1 MNTQNGTLSGVTI
14 LNDQTN
20 GLLQIT
26 SGSTTQEAQRPIPE
40 LTILQRQNIDP
51 NADYDDV
58 WDASAGR
65 MVRVLATRASQ
76 LSYKASGLNDTRLGD
91 LGSINSSIY
100 SVHDHIHPIIAITT
114 PAQPVITVSGMTLA
128 GTFLNATP
136 VTEEE
141 SVTYEMTIQ
150 VTQPIAN
157 AWSFFTVPNIAGFK
171 RPLVFI
177 TGTYRNVG
185 NPNAA
190 SSWENAPSMAIECSN
205 YFNSNT
211 CYLNTPNR
219 TQATTVYISF
229 KAKYVIL

>member
-26 SGSTTQEAQRPIPE
+26 SGSTTQEAQRPIMEQP
-40 LTILQRQNIDP
+40 ILQRQNIDP

-65 MVRVLATRASQ
+65 MVRVLATRASK

-100 SVHDHIHPIIAITT
+100 SVHDHIHPIIAITA

-150 VTQPIAN
+150 VAQPIAN